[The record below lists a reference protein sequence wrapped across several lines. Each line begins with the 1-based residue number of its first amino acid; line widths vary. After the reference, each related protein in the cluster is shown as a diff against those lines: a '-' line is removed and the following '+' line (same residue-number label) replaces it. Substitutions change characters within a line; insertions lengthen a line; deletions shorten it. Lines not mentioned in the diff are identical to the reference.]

1 MAQKPKYF
9 KAQEDMEFTSTPSYP
24 DVLTGRLNG
33 HEVNIFVKTSNNKVY
48 RIMAADANTEKKHN
62 IRIRYNKLIRQFAN
76 DPAYEAD
83 EHNAETMKDEDK

>member
-1 MAQKPKYF
+1 
-9 KAQEDMEFTSTPSYP
+9 MEFTSTPSYP